1 MVAGGELLNCVAEFL
16 EYAGGFKG
24 LVENSGISGRIPQG
38 FRGIPEQFD
47 RGIRS
52 SSVDAGRRSFLFLRA
67 VSSIIEY

>member
-24 LVENSGISGRIPQG
+24 LVEVSGISGRIPQG

-47 RGIRS
+47 RVEGGFQR
-52 SSVDAGRRSFLFLRA
+52 DCAGYRG
-67 VSSIIEY
+67 V